1 MRSLLLLCS
10 CIFLH
15 AFAQNAGLIVSTQ
28 QGPVA
33 GTLELPTVRRF
44 LGVPFATANRWQAP
58 QLPTARRGVF
68 QATKFSDVC
77 FQELSAFNVEYLV
90 LAQQSQGINAT
101 ASEDCLTV
109 NIWSPSINRK
119 QKTAVMVWIYGGGFT
134 FGSVRA
140 SMVPTNFER

>member
-1 MRSLLLLCS
+1 MRFNIFLCS
-10 CIFLH
+10 AFLLQVS
-15 AFAQNAGLIVSTQ
+15 AQNAGLTVSTQ

-33 GTLELPTVRRF
+33 GILILPTVRRF
-44 LGVPFATANRWQAP
+44 LGIPFATAKRWQTPEPPA
-58 QLPTARRGVF
+58 TRKGVL

-90 LAQQSQGINAT
+90 LAQQTQGINAT
-101 ASEDCLTV
+101 SSEDCLTV

-119 QKTAVMVWIYGGGFT
+119 QKTTVMIWIYGGGFT

-140 SMVPTNFER
+140 SSIC